1 MDGGDI
7 AGLLAVLV
15 FAVLVGLLALPIVK
29 LGRVFDE
36 LRLTIR
42 SINDGTTPLIDE
54 VTRTVTTTN
63 TQLEK
68 VDGITSNVSDA
79 SANVSA
85 LSSLVASTVGQPLIK
100 VASFSHGL
108 RRAFSPQPGR
118 RAQRAPPGSRDP
130 SRPRTVLPAP
140 GASGGPADHTG
151 HEPSADGSGPRTPG
165 ADHGNVVQT
174 RPARRRRPGGRRG
187 HPRRLRSR
195 GPAVPV
201 PGHPGDSREHG
212 RGARAAR
219 GRGAPRPTRRGGHP
233 AHRGPA
239 LRRVHGTGPGGH
251 GGARGAAAAA
261 VRRAL
266 SRGPHRQPPG
276 GARRRRAPAG
286 VPWHPVTS
294 HDSSTDPEDPRAR
307 VIEHTPS
314 EGNER

>member
-108 RRAFSPQPGR
+108 RRAFSPQPG
-118 RAQRAPPGSRDP
+118 APAGPGAAAGSDNPPGADP
-130 SRPRTVLPAP
+130 GPAP
-140 GASGGPADHTG
+140 SYQPRSATDVPADHTG
-151 HEPSADGSGPRTPG
+151 HEPSADGSVPT
-165 ADHGNVVQT
+165 DT
-174 RPARRRRPGGRRG
+174 R
-187 HPRRLRSR
+187 S
-195 GPAVPV
+195 
-201 PGHPGDSREHG
+201 
-212 RGARAAR
+212 
-219 GRGAPRPTRRGGHP
+219 
-233 AHRGPA
+233 
-239 LRRVHGTGPGGH
+239 
-251 GGARGAAAAA
+251 
-261 VRRAL
+261 
-266 SRGPHRQPPG
+266 
-276 GARRRRAPAG
+276 
-286 VPWHPVTS
+286 
-294 HDSSTDPEDPRAR
+294 
-307 VIEHTPS
+307 
-314 EGNER
+314 

>member
-108 RRAFSPQPGR
+108 RRAFSPQPG
-118 RAQRAPPGSRDP
+118 APGAPGAAGGAGTRPGTGPGSAP
-130 SRPRTVLPAP
+130 SSQPR

-151 HEPSADGSGPRTPG
+151 HEPSADGSGPT
-165 ADHGNVVQT
+165 DT
-174 RPARRRRPGGRRG
+174 R
-187 HPRRLRSR
+187 S
-195 GPAVPV
+195 
-201 PGHPGDSREHG
+201 
-212 RGARAAR
+212 
-219 GRGAPRPTRRGGHP
+219 
-233 AHRGPA
+233 
-239 LRRVHGTGPGGH
+239 
-251 GGARGAAAAA
+251 
-261 VRRAL
+261 
-266 SRGPHRQPPG
+266 
-276 GARRRRAPAG
+276 
-286 VPWHPVTS
+286 
-294 HDSSTDPEDPRAR
+294 
-307 VIEHTPS
+307 
-314 EGNER
+314 

>member
-15 FAVLVGLLALPIVK
+15 FAVLVGLLALPIVT

-108 RRAFSPQPGR
+108 RRAFSPQPG
-118 RAQRAPPGSRDP
+118 APGAAGAAGGAGTRPGSAP
-130 SRPRTVLPAP
+130 SSQPR

-151 HEPSADGSGPRTPG
+151 HEPSADGSGPT
-165 ADHGNVVQT
+165 DT
-174 RPARRRRPGGRRG
+174 R
-187 HPRRLRSR
+187 S
-195 GPAVPV
+195 
-201 PGHPGDSREHG
+201 
-212 RGARAAR
+212 
-219 GRGAPRPTRRGGHP
+219 
-233 AHRGPA
+233 
-239 LRRVHGTGPGGH
+239 
-251 GGARGAAAAA
+251 
-261 VRRAL
+261 
-266 SRGPHRQPPG
+266 
-276 GARRRRAPAG
+276 
-286 VPWHPVTS
+286 
-294 HDSSTDPEDPRAR
+294 
-307 VIEHTPS
+307 
-314 EGNER
+314 

>member
-108 RRAFSPQPGR
+108 RRAFSPQPG
-118 RAQRAPPGSRDP
+118 
-130 SRPRTVLPAP
+130 AP
-140 GASGGPADHTG
+140 GAAGAAGGAGTRSGSAPSSQPRGASGVPADHTG
-151 HEPSADGSGPRTPG
+151 HEPSADG
-165 ADHGNVVQT
+165 
-174 RPARRRRPGGRRG
+174 
-187 HPRRLRSR
+187 
-195 GPAVPV
+195 
-201 PGHPGDSREHG
+201 
-212 RGARAAR
+212 
-219 GRGAPRPTRRGGHP
+219 
-233 AHRGPA
+233 
-239 LRRVHGTGPGGH
+239 TGP
-251 GGARGAAAAA
+251 
-261 VRRAL
+261 
-266 SRGPHRQPPG
+266 
-276 GARRRRAPAG
+276 
-286 VPWHPVTS
+286 
-294 HDSSTDPEDPRAR
+294 TDTR
-307 VIEHTPS
+307 S
-314 EGNER
+314 

>member
-108 RRAFSPQPGR
+108 RRAFSPQPG
-118 RAQRAPPGSRDP
+118 APGGAGATGGAETRPGAPTGSAP
-130 SRPRTVLPAP
+130 STQPR
-140 GASGGPADHTG
+140 GASGVPADHTG
-151 HEPSADGSGPRTPG
+151 RTPSADGHGPT
-165 ADHGNVVQT
+165 DT
-174 RPARRRRPGGRRG
+174 R
-187 HPRRLRSR
+187 S
-195 GPAVPV
+195 
-201 PGHPGDSREHG
+201 
-212 RGARAAR
+212 
-219 GRGAPRPTRRGGHP
+219 
-233 AHRGPA
+233 
-239 LRRVHGTGPGGH
+239 
-251 GGARGAAAAA
+251 
-261 VRRAL
+261 
-266 SRGPHRQPPG
+266 
-276 GARRRRAPAG
+276 
-286 VPWHPVTS
+286 
-294 HDSSTDPEDPRAR
+294 
-307 VIEHTPS
+307 
-314 EGNER
+314 

>member
-108 RRAFSPQPGR
+108 RRAFSPQPGAAGAAGGAGTR
-118 RAQRAPPGSRDP
+118 PGTGSGSAPS
-130 SRPRTVLPAP
+130 SQPR
-140 GASGGPADHTG
+140 GASGVPADHTG
-151 HEPSADGSGPRTPG
+151 HEPSADGSGPT
-165 ADHGNVVQT
+165 DT
-174 RPARRRRPGGRRG
+174 R
-187 HPRRLRSR
+187 S
-195 GPAVPV
+195 
-201 PGHPGDSREHG
+201 
-212 RGARAAR
+212 
-219 GRGAPRPTRRGGHP
+219 
-233 AHRGPA
+233 
-239 LRRVHGTGPGGH
+239 
-251 GGARGAAAAA
+251 
-261 VRRAL
+261 
-266 SRGPHRQPPG
+266 
-276 GARRRRAPAG
+276 
-286 VPWHPVTS
+286 
-294 HDSSTDPEDPRAR
+294 
-307 VIEHTPS
+307 
-314 EGNER
+314 